1 MLQNSA
7 CNLGNI
13 DGSRQHPPQG
23 SHAGAHAP
31 HAGGQQSTGAQG
43 SQAPAR
49 TLSCQGGW
57 RQHSRGAAG
66 KHCMG
71 WSITMSPAAAIDPLA
86 MVARENRRSVRK
98 DRMAAWSRLTVA
110 AHGSCRRER
119 TLRPQVSLRSIH
131 AGRLKVGKTR
141 RMNPLAPAM
150 PDRTVKTAHDGI
162 LVERDVIETERLQP
176 CRCRHH
182 DETITA

>member
-1 MLQNSA
+1 
-7 CNLGNI
+7 
-13 DGSRQHPPQG
+13 
-23 SHAGAHAP
+23 
-31 HAGGQQSTGAQG
+31 
-43 SQAPAR
+43 
-49 TLSCQGGW
+49 
-57 RQHSRGAAG
+57 
-66 KHCMG
+66 
-71 WSITMSPAAAIDPLA
+71 MSPAAAIDPLA